1 MSVSVIERRR
11 IITHAEDASIVLWLL
26 KRKRWKYELDNGVE
40 VVDSEDSESRRTCL
54 YASLFISICVARLG
68 GLPVSHSLAG
78 WQPQAAGVQVSD
90 SELESLPL
98 AVICDCPKYLL
109 RRNVRSPASLKFH
122 GLLGVAYTE
131 IRHSATALNNNVGV
145 TLII

>member
-78 WQPQAAGVQVSD
+78 WQPQ
-90 SELESLPL
+90 
-98 AVICDCPKYLL
+98 L
-109 RRNVRSPASLKFH
+109 RRRAFKFRTPSWSRCHWQSFATVQSICYGAMLDLQHLSNFMGFLASR
-122 GLLGVAYTE
+122 
-131 IRHSATALNNNVGV
+131 IRK
-145 TLII
+145 

>member
-68 GLPVSHSLAG
+68 GLPGS
-78 WQPQAAGVQVSD
+78 
-90 SELESLPL
+90 
-98 AVICDCPKYLL
+98 L
-109 RRNVRSPASLKFH
+109 RRRAFKFRTPSWSRCH
-122 GLLGVAYTE
+122 WQSFATVQSICYGAMLDLQHLSNFMGFLALR
-131 IRHSATALNNNVGV
+131 IRK
-145 TLII
+145 